1 MKHDE
6 IVGFVGS
13 GISTYLTITQTNEVF
28 QLIQL
33 ILSILAFLVT
43 ILFTIWKWY
52 KNAKKDGKITIDEVE
67 ELFDNLEDN
76 IKYDNIKEENKNGNK
91 GNR

>member
-13 GISTYLTITQTNEVF
+13 GISTALTITQTNEVF

-43 ILFTIWKWY
+43 ICFTIWKWH
-52 KNAKKDGKITIDEVE
+52 KKAKEDGKITIDEVE
-67 ELFDNLEDN
+67 ELFDNLENN
-76 IKYDNIKEENKNGNK
+76 IEDYKEENKNGNK